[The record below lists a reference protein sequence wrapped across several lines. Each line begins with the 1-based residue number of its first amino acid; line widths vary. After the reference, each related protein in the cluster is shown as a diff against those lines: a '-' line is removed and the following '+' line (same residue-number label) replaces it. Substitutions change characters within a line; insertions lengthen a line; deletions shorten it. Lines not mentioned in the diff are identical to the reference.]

1 MRFMYI
7 AAEAIWHIEE
17 GQGYRW
23 RGKIAGQEEKSVK
36 GIRMEGWNW
45 RWKSSFICLYLLRLH
60 VLPWCSLSAIRR
72 MRLIVLRSWITYAAM
87 VYSLMGPIPR

>member
-1 MRFMYI
+1 MYI

-36 GIRMEGWNW
+36 GIRMEG
-45 RWKSSFICLYLLRLH
+45 CLL
-60 VLPWCSLSAIRR
+60 LSACICFDYMFCRGAAFRR
-72 MRLIVLRSWITYAAM
+72 SA
-87 VYSLMGPIPR
+87 G